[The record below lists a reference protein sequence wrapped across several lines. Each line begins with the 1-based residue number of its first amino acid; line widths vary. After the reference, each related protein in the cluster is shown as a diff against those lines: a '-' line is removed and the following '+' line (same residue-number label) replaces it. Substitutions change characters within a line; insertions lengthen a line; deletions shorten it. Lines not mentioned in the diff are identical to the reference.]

1 MAWLTEISKIYLK
14 EELLLLLDEAFNIAQ
29 IPKCDGYQRGLVSMV
44 YNVFGKQSSGVNAS
58 DGAVTCAW
66 SKTLPRRDEC
76 VIMQNQEL
84 AEGLHKPIIRKL
96 EKQMV

>member
-14 EELLLLLDEAFNIAQ
+14 EELLLLLDEAFNIAK
-29 IPKCDGYQRGLVSMV
+29 IPKYDGYQRGLVSMV
-44 YNVFGKQSSGVNAS
+44 YVFGKQSSGVNAS
-58 DGAVTCAW
+58 DSAVTCAW

-84 AEGLHKPIIRKL
+84 AEGLHKLIIRKL
-96 EKQMV
+96 GKQMV